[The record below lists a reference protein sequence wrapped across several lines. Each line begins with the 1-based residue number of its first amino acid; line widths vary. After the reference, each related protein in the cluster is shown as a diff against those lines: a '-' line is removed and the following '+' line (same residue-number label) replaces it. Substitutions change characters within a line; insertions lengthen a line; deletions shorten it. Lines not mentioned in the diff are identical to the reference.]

1 MSIHTLL
8 KHFGGLRENRVQ
20 PKLITVELFYLQ
32 SRMVMD
38 DKSLPEFEKI
48 EKEILRCKCILLY
61 HVVEVSLSFRKKLP
75 CLCLEVMC

>member
-8 KHFGGLRENRVQ
+8 KHFRGLRENRVQ

-32 SRMVMD
+32 SRMVLD

-48 EKEILRCKCILLY
+48 EIEILRCKYILFY
-61 HVVEVSLSFRKKLP
+61 HVVEVSLSF
-75 CLCLEVMC
+75 